1 MTNKADMYKGA
12 AEKSLAEKVNGLIY
26 PALNNQRADVFDNE
40 EKRRCASTILSYLR
54 NRSDVNVKTI
64 TEDIGVSETMAQ
76 KIVHKLS
83 LYKYISTKRGHEG
96 KALLVSLQL

>member
-1 MTNKADMYKGA
+1 LTNKADMYKGA

-64 TEDIGVSETMAQ
+64 TEDIGVSETMVQ
-76 KIVHKLS
+76 KIVQKLA
-83 LYKYISTKRGHEG
+83 LYKYIQTKRGEG
-96 KALLVSLQL
+96 KEKLVSLQRI